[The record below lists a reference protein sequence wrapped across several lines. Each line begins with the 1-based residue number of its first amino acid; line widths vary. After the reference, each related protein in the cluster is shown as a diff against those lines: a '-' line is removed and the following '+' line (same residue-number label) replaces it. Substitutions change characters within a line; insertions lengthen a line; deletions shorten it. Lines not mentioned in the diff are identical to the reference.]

1 MMHIKTVRPTVIP
14 TMSPM
19 LRCEDDSVGVDLA
32 LDCIMLEPGH
42 VVSFEPNVLTAD
54 VEVPHEPA
62 PLRQMNIDKY
72 W

>member
-1 MMHIKTVRPTVIP
+1 
-14 TMSPM
+14 M
-19 LRCEDDSVGVDLA
+19 LRCEDESAGVDLA